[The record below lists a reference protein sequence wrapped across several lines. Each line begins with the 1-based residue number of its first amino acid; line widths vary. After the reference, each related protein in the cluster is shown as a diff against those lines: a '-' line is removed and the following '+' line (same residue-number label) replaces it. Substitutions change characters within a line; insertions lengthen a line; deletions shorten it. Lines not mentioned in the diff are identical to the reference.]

1 MRGNVFR
8 LADYAPLA
16 AFRLTR
22 EVTHTSVWMGAA
34 FVLVLFWGTGTFER
48 TTAKSFVSKATV
60 PMPMP
65 MPMNAYAAVSQAA
78 GKPPRV
84 AGGNVGLQLYSLRH
98 EFEREGVIK
107 TLDRIQAMGFRYIE
121 GGGTYGLTPQTYKAE
136 LDRRNLQM
144 VSMMTSYDNLRF
156 KLSDAIASAKFFGAQ
171 YLGTAWIPHE
181 GAFTEAKAREA
192 ALVFNQAGAA
202 CKAAGLKFFYHIHGF
217 EFQPHPSIRP
227 EGTLFDLMLKE
238 CKPAL
243 VNFELDVFWAT
254 HGGQNAAQM
263 LRKNP
268 SRFLMTH
275 LKDLRKDVKGDL
287 TGKAPDDTSV
297 VLGTG
302 QVNWPDVLRAA
313 QRARL
318 KWHFIEAEELE
329 AATNI
334 PQSLAYLKGLK
345 F

>member
-1 MRGNVFR
+1 MQSNVFR
-8 LADYAPLA
+8 MRDYAPLA

-22 EVTHTSVWMGAA
+22 EVAQTSVWMGVAL
-34 FVLVLFWGTGTFER
+34 VLVLFWGTGTFER
-48 TTAKSFVSKATV
+48 TAAKPVAR
-60 PMPMP
+60 MANA
-65 MPMNAYAAVSQAA
+65 PMNVAAAPLLNA
-78 GKPPRV
+78 PALPRV

-98 EFEREGVIK
+98 EFEREGVTK

-136 LDRRNLQM
+136 LDRRGLQM
-144 VSMMTSYDNLRF
+144 VSTMTSYDNLRF
-156 KLSDAIASAKFFGAQ
+156 KMSDAIASAKFFGAE

-217 EFQPHPSIRP
+217 EFQPTA
-227 EGTLFDLMLKE
+227 EGTLFDLMLRE

-254 HGGQNAAQM
+254 HGGQNVAQM

-268 SRFLMTH
+268 SRFLLTH

-313 QRARL
+313 QRARI

-329 AATNI
+329 AAENI
-334 PQSLAYLKGLK
+334 PKSLAYLKGLK
-345 F
+345 L